1 MPEKSES
8 DSESSTDDSLID
20 VNFNA
25 KQTKTRKSIASKV
38 KSNNATASA
47 PENNVAENL
56 QHDKR
61 VFKRATKGQVSSR
74 YSPTLYMF
82 AILFTIALV
91 LSAIGESP
99 VLPLASSQTER
110 TPIFD
115 GHTLWHPWE
124 RAILLIG
131 YQLLIASY
139 KVLPPKTSAG
149 KYLCG
154 GSYNETE
161 VSAPSWYMEW
171 EHEIE
176 SVTKR
181 SLKLSEINTTKSI
194 NLHSRRRRTVE
205 SVSSV
210 YITQKYVT
218 NKVPII
224 SLKEVNSLV
233 KFNNFTIDEPLLSTI

>member
-8 DSESSTDDSLID
+8 VSESSTDDSLVD
-20 VNFNA
+20 ANATA
-25 KQTKTRKSIASKV
+25 KQTIMRKSIASKA

-47 PENNVAENL
+47 PENSVAENL
-56 QHDKR
+56 QHEKR
-61 VFKRATKGQVSSR
+61 VSKSATKGQVSGR

-82 AILFTIALV
+82 AILFTIAFV
-91 LSAIGESP
+91 LTAVGSSP
-99 VLPLASSQTER
+99 VLPLASSLRET

-124 RAILLIG
+124 RAILLSG
-131 YQLLIASY
+131 YQFLIVSY
-139 KVLPPKTSAG
+139 KVLPLKTSAG

-161 VSAPSWYMEW
+161 VSAPSWYIEW

-176 SVTKR
+176 SLTRR

-194 NLHSRRRRTVE
+194 NIHRRRRSTVE

-210 YITQKYVT
+210 NI
-218 NKVPII
+218 
-224 SLKEVNSLV
+224 
-233 KFNNFTIDEPLLSTI
+233 F